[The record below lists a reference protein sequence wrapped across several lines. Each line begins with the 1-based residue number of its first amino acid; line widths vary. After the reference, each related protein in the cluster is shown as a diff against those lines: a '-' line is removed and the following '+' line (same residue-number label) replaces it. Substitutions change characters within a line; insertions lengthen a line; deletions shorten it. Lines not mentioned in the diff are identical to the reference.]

1 MITDFWTHNPCP
13 KLCSSICWWAGLQCP
28 QACSWTWHEAV
39 WNLCWGIRHTQAP
52 QALLLLHAAP
62 EHVLPRAPEPAGTA
76 GDPGSTNKVE
86 MPIRRNC
93 KQSGEGL
100 LIKKLLTYV
109 KSNQGLYTDKRQSFN
124 LNLVSVHDKSFDNSV
139 PKSHRSKT
147 SIADEL
153 IVITTRCV
161 R

>member
-1 MITDFWTHNPCP
+1 MKLSETCAEASDTRRLPRPCSCFMQH
-13 KLCSSICWWAGLQCP
+13 LSTSS
-28 QACSWTWHEAV
+28 
-39 WNLCWGIRHTQAP
+39 
-52 QALLLLHAAP
+52 P
-62 EHVLPRAPEPAGTA
+62 EHQNQQAQLVPSTA

-109 KSNQGLYTDKRQSFN
+109 KSNQGLYTDKLQSFN